1 MSFSLDKLDLIAYNI
16 YVLHAEKSMFVLFV
30 MNNKGCS
37 AIQYC
42 ESTLMTYVAQ
52 GRILGG
58 SAKAGLPLFIQVR
71 RKTGDFQ
78 MEKICKIV

>member
-1 MSFSLDKLDLIAYNI
+1 
-16 YVLHAEKSMFVLFV
+16 